1 MIAAVVLA
9 AGASRRM
16 GRAKMLL
23 PLPGGKSVLAASVE
37 PLLEVGLERVV
48 VVLGGEA
55 ERVRREAGLPEDPRV
70 CLVVNERWREGMST
84 SLRRGLDAASDA
96 EALLVVLGDQPG
108 ITAERVRRVVAAY
121 RPGALLVV
129 PIQGT
134 QPAHPVLF
142 SRKLYGELE
151 ALAGDVGAR
160 EVVRRHWDEAVRL
173 ELPPLADIDTPED
186 YRALRG
192 ADQ

>member
-37 PLLEVGLERVV
+37 PLLEAGLDRVV

-70 CLVVNERWREGMST
+70 RLVVNERWREGLSA
-84 SLRRGLDAASDA
+84 SLRCGLDGASDA

-108 ITAERVRRVVAAY
+108 ITAERVRRIVAAY
-121 RPGALLVV
+121 SPGAPLVV
-129 PIQGT
+129 PVQGS
-134 QPAHPVLF
+134 QPGHPVLF
-142 SRKLYGELE
+142 SRQLFGELE

-173 ELPPLADIDTPED
+173 ELPPLPDLDTPED
-186 YRALRG
+186 YRAFGG

>member
-23 PLPGGKSVLAASVE
+23 PLPGGKSVLAASVA
-37 PLLEVGLERVV
+37 PLLEAGLERVV

-55 ERVRREAGLPEDPRV
+55 ERVRREAGLPEDAR
-70 CLVVNERWREGMST
+70 LRLAVNERWREGMST
-84 SLRRGLDAASDA
+84 SLRCGLHAAPDA
-96 EALLVVLGDQPG
+96 EAVLVVLGDQPG

-129 PIQGT
+129 PVQGS

-142 SRKLYGELE
+142 SRELYGELE
-151 ALAGDVGAR
+151 GLTGDVGAR
-160 EVVRRHWDEAVRL
+160 EVVRRHWEEAVRL
-173 ELPPLADIDTPED
+173 ELPPLSDLDTPED